1 MAQNN
6 KKNFNTF
13 SFTLIEVLV
22 FVTILTLF
30 FVAAASIT
38 TANLRNLKTQEHK
51 ILATHYAE
59 ELLEWLRGEKEADWN
74 NFINKSSTDGTTYCF
89 NNLDFNSY
97 GYCSSYGLNNFYQRE
112 GTLIKLS
119 DERISIRITV
129 SWIESGGT
137 EYSVPINT
145 IFSVWE

>member
-1 MAQNN
+1 MNQNN
-6 KKNFNTF
+6 KKKFNTF

-22 FVTILTLF
+22 FITILSLF

-38 TANLRNLKTQEHK
+38 TANFRNLKTQEHK

-59 ELLEWLRGEKEADWN
+59 ELLVWLRGEKEADWN
-74 NFINKSSTDGTTYCF
+74 YFINKSTMSGTTYCF

-97 GYCSSYGLNNFYQRE
+97 GNCSSYGLNNFFKRE

-119 DERISIRITV
+119 DERISIRIAV

-137 EYSVPINT
+137 EYLVPINT